1 MLRQTASGG
10 VDIRSWRGDWALVT
24 GASEGLGMAF
34 ARELAKGGLSLVLVA
49 RNETRL
55 LSLAAELEQGAGIKT
70 LVLARD
76 LSFAGAAEELVGAIR
91 SRGIRVRLL
100 INNAARVQWGPLE
113 GTSPE
118 TLLGTVQLN
127 ITTIVQLCYL
137 LHKDLSSFPTSAIV
151 MVASTGAHFVTPF
164 MVNYT
169 ASKAFLKSFGLG
181 LHSEWESQ
189 GILVQT
195 LLPGVIETNMNARAG
210 FSTRVLANIENG
222 NPRQKPET
230 VVAVSLQGLARGAP
244 LVYTRW
250 KDVWIGRLAAFVP
263 VQFLVRVGRKIFSP
277 TAAERS
283 GDETPPAGAAECSLC
298 GFRADPPPGNQ
309 IGRVRGNTER
319 FKETWFR
326 IWKCPAC
333 GTVHSIDPVDF
344 ADIYRDYPLNGLSL
358 DGFARVSMGN
368 LLRRL
373 RRAGL
378 KKEHRVL
385 DYGCGNGRFLDFLK
399 LKGWGACVGYD
410 PFLPAFA
417 TEPEGLFD
425 CVVFNDVIEHVP
437 DPRAALRRAS
447 SFVKPGG
454 LFYIGTP
461 DSAPIAVDRL
471 ERSTTAL
478 HQPFHRVLLTGAG
491 LDRLGEETGFDRVAR
506 YRRSYLDTLVPFCNY
521 RVFDE
526 YSRTLGHNLNAVIAN
541 RSPWIFFKTP
551 PLLFFAFFGY
561 WFPSAEE
568 PALILRRPTGKPQ

>member
-1 MLRQTASGG
+1 MIKKRRSRG
-10 VDIRSWRGDWALVT
+10 VDVGTWRGDWALVT
-24 GASEGLGMAF
+24 GASEGLGKAF
-34 ARELAKGGLSLVLVA
+34 ARRLAMEGLSLVLVA
-49 RNETRL
+49 RNEARL
-55 LSLAAELEQGAGIKT
+55 LSLATELEQSAGIKT

-76 LSFAGAAEELVGAIR
+76 LSIAGAAEELVGAIR
-91 SRGIRVRLL
+91 SRDIRVRLL

-113 GTSPE
+113 RTSPE

-127 ITTIVQLCYL
+127 VTTIVQLCYL

-151 MVASTGAHFVTPF
+151 NVTSMGAHFVTPF

-181 LHSEWESQ
+181 LYSEWKSQ

-210 FSTRVLANIENG
+210 LPTRVLANTEKG

-250 KDVWIGRLAAFVP
+250 KDVWISRLAALVS
-263 VQFLVRVGRKIFSP
+263 VQFLVRVGTKIFTP

-283 GDETPPAGAAECSLC
+283 GEESPPAGALECSLC
-298 GFRADPPPGNQ
+298 GFSADPPPANQ
-309 IGRVRGNTER
+309 LGRVRGNTER

-326 IWKCPAC
+326 IWKCPSC

-368 LLRRL
+368 LLWRL

-385 DYGCGNGRFLDFLK
+385 DYGCGNGRFLDYLK
-399 LKGWGACVGYD
+399 LKGWGAPVGYD
-410 PFLPAFA
+410 PYLPAFA

-425 CVVFNDVIEHVP
+425 CVVFNDAIEHVP
-437 DPRAALRRAS
+437 DPRAVLRRAI

-454 LFYIGTP
+454 LLYIGTP
-461 DSAPIAVDRL
+461 DSAPIEVDRL
-471 ERSTTAL
+471 DRSMTAL
-478 HQPFHRVLLTGAG
+478 HQPFHRH
-491 LDRLGEETGFDRVAR
+491 F
-506 YRRSYLDTLVPFCNY
+506 
-521 RVFDE
+521 
-526 YSRTLGHNLNAVIAN
+526 
-541 RSPWIFFKTP
+541 
-551 PLLFFAFFGY
+551 
-561 WFPSAEE
+561 
-568 PALILRRPTGKPQ
+568 

>member
-1 MLRQTASGG
+1 
-10 VDIRSWRGDWALVT
+10 
-24 GASEGLGMAF
+24 LGEAF
-34 ARELAKGGLSLVLVA
+34 ARHLAQSGLSLVLVA
-49 RNETRL
+49 RGEERL
-55 LSLAAELEQGAGIKT
+55 RALAAELEQGAGIRT
-70 LVLARD
+70 VVLPKD
-76 LSFAGAAEELVGAIR
+76 LSTPGAAAELVSVLRA
-91 SRGIRVRLL
+91 RGIRVRLL
-100 INNAARVQWGPLE
+100 VNNAATCQW
-113 GTSPE
+113 SPFE
-118 TLLGTVQLN
+118 RFSPSNLAASIQLN
-127 ITTIVQLCYL
+127 ITVVVQLCHL
-137 LHKDLSSFPTSAIV
+137 LHQDLASFPRSAV
-151 MVASTGAHFVTPF
+151 VNVASMAAFIPAPF
-164 MVNYT
+164 MAAYG
-169 ASKAFLKSFGLG
+169 AAKAYLRSFGLG
-181 LHSEWESQ
+181 LHAEWAAQ

-195 LLPGVIETNMNARAG
+195 LLPAVIETNMNTRAG
-210 FSTRVLANIENG
+210 FPARVLANIENG

-230 VVAVSLQGLARGAP
+230 VAAVSLQGLARGAP

-250 KDVWIGRLAAFVP
+250 QDVWIGRLAALVP

-283 GDETPPAGAAECSLC
+283 GEEIPPSGAAECSIC
-298 GFRADPPPGNQ
+298 GFRAAPPPRDQ

-385 DYGCGNGRFLDFLK
+385 DYGCGNGRFLDYLK
-399 LKGWGACVGYD
+399 LKGWVAPVGYD
-410 PFLPAFA
+410 PFLPGFA

-437 DPRAALRRAS
+437 DPRAAFRRAI

-461 DSAPIAVDRL
+461 DSAPIRIDRL
-471 ERSTTAL
+471 DRSRTAL

-506 YRRSYLDTLVPFCNY
+506 YRRSYLDTMVPFCNY
-521 RVFDE
+521 RGFDE
-526 YSRTLGHNLNAVIAN
+526 FSRALGHNLNAVIAN
-541 RSPWIFFKTP
+541 RSPWIFIKKP
-551 PLLFFAFFGY
+551 QLLFFAFFGY

-568 PALILRRPTGKPQ
+568 PALILRRPAGKPQ